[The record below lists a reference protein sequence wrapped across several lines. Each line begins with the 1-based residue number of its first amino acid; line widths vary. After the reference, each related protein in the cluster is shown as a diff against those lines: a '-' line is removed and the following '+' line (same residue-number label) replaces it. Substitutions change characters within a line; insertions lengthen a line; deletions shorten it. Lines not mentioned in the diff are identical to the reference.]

1 METEFQTEYHGNLR
15 GPLKGIPGFLRE
27 IIMVNSPSIR
37 FPLFLGEVDTKGF
50 TWAMISV
57 RENRRN
63 CLFCLHNLD
72 PAVAPLAK
80 QILGV
85 FHVLLTEI
93 SCKI

>member
-1 METEFQTEYHGNLR
+1 
-15 GPLKGIPGFLRE
+15 
-27 IIMVNSPSIR
+27 
-37 FPLFLGEVDTKGF
+37 
-50 TWAMISV
+50 MISV

-93 SCKI
+93 SCKIWNHSYFMTSQQQKHIFVATFVLAHDGIQNVTVVTVYLSIP

>member
-1 METEFQTEYHGNLR
+1 
-15 GPLKGIPGFLRE
+15 
-27 IIMVNSPSIR
+27 MVNSPLIR
-37 FPLFLGEVDTKGF
+37 PCFLGRWILIKGF